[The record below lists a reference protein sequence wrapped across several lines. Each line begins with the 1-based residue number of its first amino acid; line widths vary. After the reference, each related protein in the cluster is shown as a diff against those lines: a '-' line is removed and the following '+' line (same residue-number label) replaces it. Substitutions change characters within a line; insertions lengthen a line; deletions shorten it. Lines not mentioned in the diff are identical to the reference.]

1 MGNGN
6 NIVTEKM
13 WSQKVNK
20 ILNMYQHMRSIC
32 NKIFGTDYP
41 SVDSVFDF
49 LSQLSSY
56 IEQFMEE
63 KIKDSEEIKNKYI
76 DKSKKRKRM

>member
-32 NKIFGTDYP
+32 NKI
-41 SVDSVFDF
+41 
-49 LSQLSSY
+49 L
-56 IEQFMEE
+56 E
-63 KIKDSEEIKNKYI
+63 
-76 DKSKKRKRM
+76 

>member
-20 ILNMYQHMRSIC
+20 ILNMYQHMRS
-32 NKIFGTDYP
+32 NA
-41 SVDSVFDF
+41 
-49 LSQLSSY
+49 
-56 IEQFMEE
+56 
-63 KIKDSEEIKNKYI
+63 IKY
-76 DKSKKRKRM
+76 

>member
-13 WSQKVNK
+13 SQKVNK

-32 NKIFGTDYP
+32 NKI
-41 SVDSVFDF
+41 
-49 LSQLSSY
+49 L
-56 IEQFMEE
+56 E
-63 KIKDSEEIKNKYI
+63 
-76 DKSKKRKRM
+76 